1 MKKEAAYQTRTYPAS
16 RIGTIDIGV
25 ASKRKHHISA
35 LIELDVTEAR
45 RLIREKK
52 RQGRK
57 ISFNTWF
64 IKCVSAAVEAYPEL
78 QGIRKGNRKIII
90 YDDIDISIMIEREVE
105 GVKVPL
111 PYVIRGANHKSLV
124 EIQDEIRAAQA
135 QSINDEGDYVL
146 GGGQNAFLS
155 KLYYVLP
162 GCIRRAA
169 WRVIMG
175 SPSITKQSMGT
186 VMITS
191 VGMAGRINGWVIPMS
206 VHPLA
211 FAVGSVI
218 KKPGVV
224 NNEIVVREYLYVT
237 ASVDH
242 DVIDG
247 VPAVKAL
254 GKLAELVEKGW
265 GLDAEYMC
273 VQTDQA

>member
-1 MKKEAAYQTRTYPAS
+1 
-16 RIGTIDIGV
+16 
-25 ASKRKHHISA
+25 
-35 LIELDVTEAR
+35 
-45 RLIREKK
+45 
-52 RQGRK
+52 
-57 ISFNTWF
+57 
-64 IKCVSAAVEAYPEL
+64 
-78 QGIRKGNRKIII
+78 
-90 YDDIDISIMIEREVE
+90 
-105 GVKVPL
+105 
-111 PYVIRGANHKSLV
+111 
-124 EIQDEIRAAQA
+124 
-135 QSINDEGDYVL
+135 
-146 GGGQNAFLS
+146 
-155 KLYYVLP
+155 
-162 GCIRRAA
+162 
-169 WRVIMG
+169 MG